1 MTRLAAA
8 LALIALAA
16 VPGVASAQGGPP
28 RGGPEGGGPDAG
40 PDGAPDGRGR
50 NSYANP
56 SAVIAAEIAFARLV
70 RLKGQWAA
78 FRETAAPDAV
88 MFAGDGSLVL
98 AQSWLKDRAN
108 PSVPLSWQPHQ
119 VWSSCDGSLVLTTGA
134 WQKGAANGWY
144 TTAWQRQ
151 PKGEYKW
158 VFDHGAP
165 LARPLA
171 APDMIGATIAECPA
185 RRAGP
190 PPATQPRR
198 KPPKPTKAP
207 PIPFDPA
214 ARAGRSND
222 GTLAWQF
229 TAEPGGA
236 HRFVARL
243 TQDGEPREV
252 RNERVEAPAAQS
264 LAPPPAGSSS

>member
-1 MTRLAAA
+1 MKRLATA

-16 VPGVASAQGGPP
+16 APVVASAQGSPPGGPP
-28 RGGPEGGGPDAG
+28 PEGGPGSE
-40 PDGAPDGRGR
+40 RGR

-70 RLKGQWAA
+70 RAKGQWTA

-88 MFAGDGSLVL
+88 MFAGDGALVL

-108 PSVPLSWQPHQ
+108 PTVPLGWQTHR
-119 VWSSCDGSLVLTTGA
+119 VWSSCDGSMMLTTGA
-134 WQKGAANGWY
+134 WQKGEATGWFS
-144 TTAWQRQ
+144 TIWQRQ

-165 LARPLA
+165 LAQPLE
-171 APDMIGATIAECPA
+171 APDMIGAPIAECPA
-185 RRAGP
+185 RRDGP
-190 PPATQPRR
+190 PPVAVPPRGKR
-198 KPPKPTKAP
+198 PKPVKVP

-214 ARAGRSND
+214 AREGRSND

-229 TAEPGGA
+229 AAEPGGA
-236 HRFVARL
+236 HRLIVRL

-252 RNERVEAPAAQS
+252 RNERVEAP
-264 LAPPPAGSSS
+264 PPAQPLPPS